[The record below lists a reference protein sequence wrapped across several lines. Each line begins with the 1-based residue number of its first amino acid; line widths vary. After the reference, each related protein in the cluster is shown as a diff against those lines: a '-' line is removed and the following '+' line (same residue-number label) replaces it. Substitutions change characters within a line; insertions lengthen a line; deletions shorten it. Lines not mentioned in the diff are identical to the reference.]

1 MKKEIK
7 CPRCRRRIQKED
19 AYCQYCGCHV
29 AEEKKKKRKKKI
41 RRFLVLVIVIV
52 LFLGILLA
60 IAVGSQK
67 KQIQGWK
74 ERQLEE
80 WKQKQEKVQ
89 ADEGDQS
96 QKQNKN
102 QNGEQSQDSQDVKEP
117 GTMKK
122 CANGDTVY
130 QPSVS
135 TVSYDEDTG
144 LLYYENLLIVYLI
157 ENSSQEEREALAAK
171 VDGTLVGNMS
181 GSGTEG

>member
-74 ERQLEE
+74 E
-80 WKQKQEKVQ
+80 K
-89 ADEGDQS
+89 
-96 QKQNKN
+96 
-102 QNGEQSQDSQDVKEP
+102 
-117 GTMKK
+117 T
-122 CANGDTVY
+122 
-130 QPSVS
+130 
-135 TVSYDEDTG
+135 TG
-144 LLYYENLLIVYLI
+144 RMETKTGK
-157 ENSSQEEREALAAK
+157 SAGR
-171 VDGTLVGNMS
+171 
-181 GSGTEG
+181 

>member
-96 QKQNKN
+96 QK
-102 QNGEQSQDSQDVKEP
+102 EWR
-117 GTMKK
+117 
-122 CANGDTVY
+122 TVA
-130 QPSVS
+130 
-135 TVSYDEDTG
+135 G
-144 LLYYENLLIVYLI
+144 
-157 ENSSQEEREALAAK
+157 
-171 VDGTLVGNMS
+171 
-181 GSGTEG
+181 